1 METVLA
7 AFWRALLVSG
17 LLAYPIFKTLL
28 AMKARQTISQHLGES
43 HQKKQGTP
51 TMGGLIIL
59 PGLAFATWTGNW
71 AVTVG
76 ILSFAAIGFIDDF
89 VVPRLMPGKRGL
101 GWTQKLL
108 MQIVSAGAMVQLG
121 WPEADWIQKGIV
133 GFLIL
138 FMANAYNFADGL
150 DALAGGLICLLSLG
164 LIGVAYLLGA
174 GADALLPIAGALL
187 GATIPFLF
195 LNAPPA
201 KIFMGDVGSL
211 PIGATLGYCFGLLAT
226 AGWPGF
232 GATYLWV
239 AWVCLGFIMIAE
251 LVPVPIQIF
260 SVKVLKKRLPIRTP
274 IHHTFE
280 HIGWPESRIL
290 FIFLLFQALCVAASL
305 TWILAARGQP

>member
-1 METVLA
+1 MDAFLGT
-7 AFWRALLVSG
+7 FWRAFLVSG
-17 LLAYPIFKTLL
+17 ILAYPIFKILL
-28 AMKARQTISQHLGES
+28 AMKARQTISKHLGES

-59 PGLAFATWTGNW
+59 PGLVFATWTGNW

-101 GWTQKLL
+101 GWSQKLL
-108 MQIVSAGAMVQLG
+108 MQFVSTGAMVQLG
-121 WPEADWIQKGIV
+121 WPEADWVQKGIV
-133 GFLIL
+133 AFLIL
-138 FMANAYNFADGL
+138 FMANAYNFADGI
-150 DALAGGLICLLSLG
+150 DALAGGLISLLSLG
-164 LIGVAYLLGA
+164 LLGAAYLLGI
-174 GADALLPIAGALL
+174 GADAIIPVAGALL

-211 PIGATLGYCFGLLAT
+211 PIGATLGYAFGVLCT
-226 AGWPGF
+226 STWNGF
-232 GATYLWV
+232 SSTYLWV
-239 AWVCLGFIMIAE
+239 AWICLGFIMIAE
-251 LVPVPIQIF
+251 LVPVPLQIL

-290 FIFLLFQALCVAASL
+290 FMFLLVQALCVTASM
-305 TWILAARGQP
+305 TWIIAARGRA

>member
-1 METVLA
+1 MD
-7 AFWRALLVSG
+7 AFLGTFWIAFAVSG
-17 LLAYPIFKTLL
+17 LLAYPVFRVLL
-28 AMKARQTISQHLGES
+28 AMKARQTISKHLGES

-59 PGLAFATWTGNW
+59 PGLVAAIWSSNW

-76 ILSFAAIGFIDDF
+76 FLSYAAIGFIDDF
-89 VVPRLMPGKRGL
+89 VIPRLMPGKRGL

-108 MQIVSAGAMVQLG
+108 MQFVATGAMVQLG

-138 FMANAYNFADGL
+138 FMANAYNFADGI
-150 DALAGGLICLLSLG
+150 DALAGGLISLLSLG
-164 LIGVAYLLGA
+164 LLGVAYVLGS
-174 GADALLPIAGALL
+174 GADVLVPVAGALL
-187 GATIPFLF
+187 GSTIPFLF

-201 KIFMGDVGSL
+201 KIFMGDVGAL
-211 PIGATLGYCFGLLAT
+211 PIGAVLGYCFGVVCT
-226 AGWPGF
+226 STWSGF
-232 GATYLWV
+232 NTTYLWV
-239 AWVCLGFIMIAE
+239 AWICLGFVMIAE
-251 LVPVPIQIF
+251 LVPVPLQIL

-290 FIFLLFQALCVAASL
+290 FTFLLVQALCIAASV
-305 TWILAARGQP
+305 TWLLAARGKA